1 MNLMFLCC
9 FCFLTESVC
18 SVSFAVV
25 YVGNDAFV
33 KFLCTICESDYGCN
47 KRPGCNIAMVREIP

>member
-25 YVGNDAFV
+25 YVENDAFV
-33 KFLCTICESDYGCN
+33 N
-47 KRPGCNIAMVREIP
+47 KGPRCNIATVREIP